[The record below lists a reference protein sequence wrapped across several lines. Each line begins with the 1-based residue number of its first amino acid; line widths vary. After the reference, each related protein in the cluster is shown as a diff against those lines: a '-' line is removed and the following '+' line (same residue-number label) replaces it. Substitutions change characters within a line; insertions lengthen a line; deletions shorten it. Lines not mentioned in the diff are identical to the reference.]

1 MKSLLHFEQ
10 YVNDRFGTSDPPGI
24 AESLLPENGSV
35 VPLHWRKVP
44 VDSVSVFSTGSHM
57 AEQLVAELRRN
68 GEFLIPVHPLDEG
81 KWPRESLVNGGA
93 FQVTSSYRTVAY
105 APSEGDLLSASIPD
119 NHTLMIKLHLEE
131 PLPGIPGDR
140 RLTRDKVEKC
150 VLLSQTLAE
159 TMQTEPLAQQLR
171 IVPEFLGIVSDD
183 CGALFRLLPSHG
195 LVPAFSL
202 GSRDTSEPGSRPLIV
217 DMLETHY
224 GDDVEKAALE
234 FGEQFALPLI
244 RSLFAGFRAGFS
256 LEMHAQNTLVEPGR
270 DRLISTVHYR
280 DLEGVILSNSF
291 RSGRNL
297 PELFT
302 NTPNSEYCD
311 ESQKFSRLFNR
322 NYDHDLGRIFLS
334 VLSSLHSCGYFDQ
347 KQMRTAMQGIRLS
360 FRSALRKAELSDLA
374 GLGRVVPFS
383 RAPYGDG
390 FRLGHYFRTQFR

>member
-1 MKSLLHFEQ
+1 MKNLLHFEQ

-44 VDSVSVFSTGSHM
+44 ADSVSVFSTGSPM
-57 AEQLVAELRRN
+57 AEQLVSDLSRD
-68 GEFLIPVHPLDEG
+68 GEFLIPVHPLDED
-81 KWPRESLVNGGA
+81 KWPRESLVGGGA

-105 APSEGDLLSASIPD
+105 APREGDLLGASIPD
-119 NHTLMIKLHLEE
+119 DHTLMIKLHLEE

-150 VLLSQTLAE
+150 VLLSQALVE
-159 TMQTEPLAQQLR
+159 NMQNEPLAQQLR

-202 GSRDTSEPGSRPLIV
+202 GSRDTTESGSRPLIV
-217 DMLETHY
+217 EMLEAHY
-224 GDDVEKAALE
+224 GDDADRASVE
-234 FGEQFALPLI
+234 FGEQIGLPLI

-256 LEMHAQNTLVEPGR
+256 LEMHAQNTLVEPGG

-291 RSGRNL
+291 RAGRNL

-302 NTPNSEYCD
+302 DTPNSEYLD
-311 ESQKFSRLFNR
+311 ESQKFSRLFSR

-334 VLSSLHSCGYFDQ
+334 VLSSLQSCGYFDQ
-347 KQMRTAMQGIRLS
+347 KQARKAMQSIRLS
-360 FRSALRKAELSDLA
+360 FRSALREAELGDLA
-374 GLGRVVPFS
+374 GLGRAVPFS